1 MKAIQFF
8 AITALGAA
16 LFASCSNEEELAT
29 GSYPSDNLIRVTAGV
44 NNDMTRSDEAVTP
57 TSLTQNFSLTVVNNT
72 NDKYSYA
79 NEIFSPKGTEWSCGK
94 NLLWQNL
101 STPVE
106 IVALYPAK
114 DASTFSGVY
123 SKEDKSY
130 GTITYGVN
138 SDQSTA
144 AEADDL
150 LIYHNANFV
159 PKNDL
164 KAEKLDIQ
172 FNHAFC
178 RVDIEVTI
186 GTEFNASTGLAENPI
201 QRIRVEGT
209 KTTADISFASAEPFF
224 TVTPSESGDAT
235 SITPTQGDFTP
246 AASATDQAVA
256 KYSCI
261 VIPQTADLKVLL
273 HTSDR
278 EFEWTGS
285 QMALVSGKQY
295 TLQLN
300 MKKSATARKFILR
313 ERESEMITQKETEHE
328 EDDKTPLHMGSQPAP
343 GRMQFGS

>member
-16 LFASCSNEEELAT
+16 LFASCSNQEELAT

-44 NNDMTRSDEAVTP
+44 NNDMTRSDEAT
-57 TSLTQNFSLTVVNNT
+57 TALTKNFSLTVVNNT

-79 NEIFSPKGTEWSCGK
+79 NEIFSLSSGTEWSCSNK
-94 NLLWQNL
+94 LLWQNL
-101 STPVE
+101 TTPVK
-106 IVALYPAK
+106 IVALYPAT

-123 SKEDKSY
+123 SKENKSC

-150 LIYHNANFV
+150 LLYHKANFV

-164 KAEKLDIQ
+164 KEEKLDIQ

-186 GTEFNASTGLAENPI
+186 GNEFNATNSLAENPI
-201 QRIRVEGT
+201 QGIRVEGT
-209 KTTADISFASAEPFF
+209 KIAADINFASASP
-224 TVTPSESGDAT
+224 TITATGDAT
-235 SITPTQGDFTP
+235 SITPTPGDFTP
-246 AASATDQAVA
+246 AASAANQAIA
-256 KYSCI
+256 RYSCI
-261 VIPQTADLKVLL
+261 VIPQTADLNIVL

-278 EFEWTGS
+278 EYEWTGT
-285 QMALVSGKQY
+285 QMALESGKQY

-300 MKKSATARKFILR
+300 MTNKSTTARKFILR
-313 ERESEMITQKETEHE
+313 ERK
-328 EDDKTPLHMGSQPAP
+328 
-343 GRMQFGS
+343 

>member
-8 AITALGAA
+8 AITALGAT
-16 LFASCSNEEELAT
+16 LFASCSNQEELAT

-44 NNDMTRSDEAVTP
+44 NNDMTRGDEAT
-57 TSLTQNFSLTVVNNT
+57 TALTKDFSLTVVNNT

-79 NEIFSPKGTEWSCGK
+79 NEIFSLSSGTEWSCSNK
-94 NLLWQNL
+94 LLWQNL

-106 IVALYPAK
+106 IVALYPAT

-123 SKEDKSY
+123 SKENKSY
-130 GTITYGVN
+130 GTITYGVK
-138 SDQSTA
+138 SDQSTPD
-144 AEADDL
+144 EANDL
-150 LIYHNANFV
+150 LLYHKANFV

-164 KAEKLDIQ
+164 KEEKLDIQ

-186 GTEFNASTGLAENPI
+186 GSEFNATNGLAENPI
-201 QRIRVEGT
+201 QGIRVEGT
-209 KTTADISFASAEPFF
+209 KIAADINLASASP
-224 TVTPSESGDAT
+224 TITAKGDAT
-235 SITPTQGDFTP
+235 SIIPTPSNFTP

-256 KYSCI
+256 RYSCI
-261 VIPQTADLKVLL
+261 VIPQTADLNIVL

-278 EFEWTGS
+278 EYEWTGP
-285 QMALVSGKQY
+285 QMALESGKQY

-313 ERESEMITQKETEHE
+313 ERK
-328 EDDKTPLHMGSQPAP
+328 
-343 GRMQFGS
+343 